1 MIVNSCILY
10 LNDTIKQLIELA
22 TEIKEKDDF
31 SQGKLL
37 GYYSS
42 ISLLLSQAEAFE
54 IMEQLDKDIQDFI
67 PEKLLAPKS

>member
-1 MIVNSCILY
+1 MINSCILY

-37 GYYSS
+37 GYYGS
-42 ISLLLSQAEAFE
+42 ISLLLSQAEAF
-54 IMEQLDKDIQDFI
+54 QL
-67 PEKLLAPKS
+67 